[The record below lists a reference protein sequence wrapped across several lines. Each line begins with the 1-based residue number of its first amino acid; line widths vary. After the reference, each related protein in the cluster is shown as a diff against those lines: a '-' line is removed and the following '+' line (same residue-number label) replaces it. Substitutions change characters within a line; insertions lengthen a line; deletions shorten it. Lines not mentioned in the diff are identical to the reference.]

1 MFNSHRT
8 RGLSQRFD
16 AFISHSSKNKV
27 QAALI
32 ESAVGAKRAW
42 FDRSDIRL
50 GALLGREL
58 LSHILKSRS
67 LILVWSGSAAQSPWV
82 QSEWIAAANI
92 GKPIV
97 PIRLDKTPL
106 PQCLT
111 NTLWQPAASSLRA
124 SVTEVAR
131 AVRGRLPRGGSISP
145 SMRFPDARLEA
156 ERDRLGLAQ
165 QSMLADFYAGS
176 MTSARRQQRRLERET
191 KALVAKYPRDPRAAI
206 LWAYNEKNGVIL
218 DRDADITAG
227 IKVGDKRLGE
237 ARWRFL
243 HALWLDPLDAE
254 ALNGLGTIAW
264 FGHDLDT
271 AEFFVRA
278 ALRRVPN
285 YPAAKHDLTLILQLR
300 APRFSVTSAIART
313 PARRKK
319 D

>member
-1 MFNSHRT
+1 
-8 RGLSQRFD
+8 
-16 AFISHSSKNKV
+16 
-27 QAALI
+27 
-32 ESAVGAKRAW
+32 
-42 FDRSDIRL
+42 
-50 GALLGREL
+50 
-58 LSHILKSRS
+58 
-67 LILVWSGSAAQSPWV
+67 
-82 QSEWIAAANI
+82 
-92 GKPIV
+92 
-97 PIRLDKTPL
+97 
-106 PQCLT
+106 
-111 NTLWQPAASSLRA
+111 
-124 SVTEVAR
+124 
-131 AVRGRLPRGGSISP
+131 
-145 SMRFPDARLEA
+145 MRFPDARLEA